1 MFGRLQLNKGVSRT
15 IVLPLSA
22 IIERGELTSV
32 FVVDPDRVAR
42 LRWVRLGRR
51 FDQQTEILSG
61 LNEGERVLIDA
72 SRGSDGAIVQ
82 INETV
87 GKPKS

>member
-82 INETV
+82 INETD